1 MVTRVT
7 RSESALDGGD
17 CEDYLEA
24 DAEREDFEIS
34 EELGTTWSAAVSD
47 WRWCARRDSTWY
59 GVRAE
64 VRGRHSEGRGGEWQ
78 GDERASYWALDG
90 VERLHCRTEEAEPT
104 ATVGAAHCVGK
115 GGGSVSERSLVI
127 ESV

>member
-24 DAEREDFEIS
+24 DVEREDFETS

-115 GGGSVSERSLVI
+115 RRW
-127 ESV
+127 